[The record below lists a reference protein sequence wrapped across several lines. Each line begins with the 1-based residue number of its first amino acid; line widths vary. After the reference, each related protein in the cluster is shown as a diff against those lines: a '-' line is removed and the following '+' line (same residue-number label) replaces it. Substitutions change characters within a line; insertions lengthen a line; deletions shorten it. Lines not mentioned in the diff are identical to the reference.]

1 MIDPPPP
8 RLLYTASDCTRMP
21 KDRSPYREVSDLV
34 VRRLVLEGWVS
45 RVVLVLVGC
54 ADQLANMDQ
63 AECFELWDGSYV
75 HWAMALAA
83 ELTP

>member
-1 MIDPPPP
+1 
-8 RLLYTASDCTRMP
+8 MP

-34 VRRLVLEGWVS
+34 VRRLVLEGWVA
-45 RVVLVLVGC
+45 RVVLVLIGC
-54 ADQLANMDQ
+54 AGQLVNMDQ
-63 AECFELWDGSYV
+63 AGWLRLSDGDYA